1 MRRFAP
7 PAVLGLVLACGLAAM
22 ALAADATRET
32 LERLNV
38 QETVLNAE
46 QGRNLNRLAR
56 MLTVLAQF
64 RRDPPPALLVSPGDA
79 TQAVRAAI
87 LVKAM
92 TPEMV
97 RRAKVYAAEA
107 QDIARQRRLA
117 AVASES
123 LFTTD
128 SAMAELRGADLR
140 GAPVVEPGLERLPPP
155 DTGPLVAPTRL
166 APPVN
171 GTRVQAFGAPL
182 VGGGRASGLTLQ
194 TAAGAKVQAPADALV
209 QYAGPVKG
217 WGTILILRLPGG
229 YHLVLAGLDRSTV
242 VAGARVALGS
252 PVGWMPETKQAPAEL
267 YIEVREGGVPV
278 DPARWMKSA
287 G

>member
-7 PAVLGLVLACGLAAM
+7 PAVLGLVVAFGLAAV
-22 ALAADATRET
+22 ALAAEATRET

-107 QDIARQRRLA
+107 NEIARQRRLA

-128 SAMAELRGADLR
+128 SAMADLR
-140 GAPVVEPGLERLPPP
+140 GAPMAEPQLERLPPP
-155 DTGPLVAPTRL
+155 DSGPLVAPTRL
-166 APPVN
+166 ASPVN
-171 GTRVQAFGAPL
+171 GTKVQGFGAPL
-182 VGGGRASGLTLQ
+182 AGGGRASGLTLQ
-194 TAAGAKVQAPADALV
+194 TTPGARVQAPADALV

-229 YHLVLAGLDRSTV
+229 YHLVLTGLERSTV
-242 VAGARVALGS
+242 VAGARVSLGS
-252 PVGWMPETKQAPAEL
+252 PIGWMPDVKQAPAEL
-267 YIEVREGGVPV
+267 YLEVRQAGVPV
-278 DPARWMKSA
+278 DPARWMQTA

>member
-1 MRRFAP
+1 MPRLVP
-7 PAVLGLVLACGLAAM
+7 TAVLGLLATGGLVVAAWG
-22 ALAADATRET
+22 ADVTRET

-107 QDIARQRRLA
+107 NDIARQRRLA
-117 AVASES
+117 AVASET

-128 SAMAELRGADLR
+128 SAMADLR
-140 GAPVVEPGLERLPPP
+140 GAPAAEPQLERLPPP

-166 APPVN
+166 AAPVN

-182 VGGGRASGLTLQ
+182 VGGGRASGMTLQ

-217 WGTILILRLPGG
+217 WGTILILRLAGG
-229 YHLVLAGLDRSTV
+229 YHLVLAGMDRSTV
-242 VAGARVALGS
+242 VAGARVSLGS
-252 PVGWMPETKQAPAEL
+252 PLGWMPEAKQAPAEL
-267 YIEVREGGVPV
+267 YLEVREAGVPV
-278 DPARWMKSA
+278 DPARWMKST

>member
-1 MRRFAP
+1 MPRLVP
-7 PAVLGLVLACGLAAM
+7 TAVLGLLAAGGLAAV
-22 ALAADATRET
+22 ALGAGTTRET

-107 QDIARQRRLA
+107 NDIARQRRLA

-128 SAMAELRGADLR
+128 SAMADLR
-140 GAPVVEPGLERLPPP
+140 GAPIAEPQLERLPPP

-166 APPVN
+166 AAPVN
-171 GTRVQAFGAPL
+171 GTRIQAFGAPL
-182 VGGGRASGLTLQ
+182 AGGGRASGMTLQ
-194 TAAGAKVQAPADALV
+194 TSAGAKVQAPADALV

-229 YHLVLAGLDRSTV
+229 YHLVLAGLERSAV
-242 VAGARVALGS
+242 VAGARVSLGS
-252 PVGWMPETKQAPAEL
+252 PLGWMPETKQVPAEL
-267 YIEVREGGVPV
+267 YLEVREAGVPV